1 MSVCLRL
8 VCCLW
13 MATSALPLPTFAL
26 AQEMTFTLNEQLII
40 GDDEDAPAEYL
51 FTRPR
56 IVRTDSKGYVVLA
69 RKIATGSDRG
79 DFGRFLLLL

>member
-1 MSVCLRL
+1 
-8 VCCLW
+8 
-13 MATSALPLPTFAL
+13 MATAALPLPTFAL

-56 IVRTDSKGYVVLA
+56 IVRTDSKGYVYISDQRRGRWPRFSWLIGE
-69 RKIATGSDRG
+69 RPGGS
-79 DFGRFLLLL
+79 